1 MTGPRELIEI
11 ELDDETTALL
21 AIQILTDPLP
31 TPNERPDITQPTPR
45 QLEVI
50 AKKFAARQYR
60 FP

>member
-11 ELDDETTALL
+11 ELDADTTALL
-21 AIQILTDPLP
+21 AIQILTDGLP
-31 TPNERPDITQPTPR
+31 TPNERPDITPPTPR

-50 AKKFAARQYR
+50 AKKFAAHQYR